1 MSAASGVFD
10 PGAYDARRG
19 GGRTARGGARS
30 AGIRLSLSYA
40 VTVPFGPRVAIPLR
54 PLVDRAAGLGLARCP
69 VVLGMFAVH
78 IGPDADPSVDG
89 RKPPDAARPPDGTRG
104 RRRTHTIRHPSR
116 AS

>member
-1 MSAASGVFD
+1 MTHDVAEAVP
-10 PGAYDARRG
+10 PGAAPAVRASASPS
-19 GGRTARGGARS
+19 RTPSPSPSGPAS
-30 AGIRLSLSYA
+30 PS
-40 VTVPFGPRVAIPLR
+40 PFGPSSTGRR
-54 PLVDRAAGLGLARCP
+54 LGLARCP

-78 IGPDADPSVDG
+78 IGPDTDPSVDG